1 MSLNIYKRLTAL
13 ENRPTILA
21 GAALTLNAVQHAGRL
36 ILLNIATGGTY
47 VLPAATGTGNR
58 YTFFTSVSQAS
69 GSIIIR
75 VANATDVMQGVAA
88 VAATT
93 SGTFPTTTT
102 SDTITFNATTQ
113 GGLRGSYVEIE
124 DVAAGL
130 FRVNVHTVGSGIAVT
145 VFSATV

>member
-13 ENRPTILA
+13 ENRPTVPS

-36 ILLNIATGGTY
+36 ILLNTATGGTY
-47 VLPAATGTGNR
+47 VLPAATGTGNN
-58 YTFFTSVSQAS
+58 YCFFSSVSQTS

-88 VAATT
+88 VAA
-93 SGTFPTTTT
+93 TTTT

-130 FRVNVHTVGSGIAVT
+130 FRVKVNAVGSGTAVT

>member
-1 MSLNIYKRLTAL
+1 MSLNIYRRLIAL
-13 ENRPTILA
+13 ENRPTVA
-21 GAALTLNAVQHAGRL
+21 SGAALTLNAVQHAGRL
-36 ILLNIATGGTY
+36 ILLNTATGGTY
-47 VLPAATGTGNR
+47 VLPAAIGTGNN
-58 YTFFTSVSQAS
+58 YVFFSSVSQTS

-75 VANATDVMQGVAA
+75 VANSTDIMQGVAV

-93 SGTFPTTTT
+93 SGMFPTTST

-130 FRVNVHTVGSGIAVT
+130 FRVKINAIGSGIAVT